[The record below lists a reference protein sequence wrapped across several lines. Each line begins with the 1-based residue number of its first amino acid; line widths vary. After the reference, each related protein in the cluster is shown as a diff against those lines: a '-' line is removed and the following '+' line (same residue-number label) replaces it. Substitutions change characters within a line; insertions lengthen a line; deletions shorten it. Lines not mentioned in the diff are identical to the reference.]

1 MDPDSLDSVGRAVH
15 GGSTAPLDFSANTN
29 PERPPGVTAVYEDA
43 LADAARYPDDAYSE
57 YREAAAD
64 YVDCDP
70 DSIVPTAGGTES
82 IRLALAT
89 HVSTGDSVLVPT
101 PSFGEYARAVRLQ
114 GASPDFVPHDE
125 VLDSSVEEHAAAVV
139 CTPNNPTGDLLPRT
153 KLERFAA
160 RCRRE
165 GTLLVVDEAF
175 LDCTETASLAGTDGV
190 VVCRSLT
197 KMFGLPGLRMGF
209 ACATEGGYDR
219 IETARPTWNLST
231 PAARVGAHCLR
242 QDEFVARTRERVARE
257 RERMRERLERQGY
270 DPHPSDAPFLLL
282 DVGGRDVASVIEG
295 VADEGIAV
303 RDCGSFGLD
312 SHVRVAVKRRDEN
325 DRLLEALA
333 DV

>member
-1 MDPDSLDSVGRAVH
+1 MDPDSIDSVGRAVH

-29 PERPPGVTAVYEDA
+29 PERPPGVAAVYEDA
-43 LADAARYPDDAYSE
+43 LDDAARYPDDSYAQ

-64 YVDCDP
+64 YVDCDLGE
-70 DSIVPTAGGTES
+70 IVPTAGGTEA

-89 HVSTGDSVLVPT
+89 HVSPGDSVLVPT
-101 PSFGEYARAVRLQ
+101 PSFGEYAREIRLQ
-114 GASPDFVPHDE
+114 GATPAFVPHDRIH
-125 VLDSSVEEHAAAVV
+125 DSSVGEHAAAVA
-139 CTPNNPTGDLLPRT
+139 CTPNNPTGDLLPRA
-153 KLERFAA
+153 KLERFAS
-160 RCRRE
+160 RCRRAE
-165 GTLLVVDEAF
+165 TLLVVDEAF
-175 LDCTETASLAGTDGV
+175 LDFTETESLAGRDGV

-209 ACATEGGYDR
+209 ACATGGEYDR

-231 PAARVGAHCLR
+231 PAARVGTHCLR
-242 QDEFVARTRERVARE
+242 QDEFVARTRGRVARE
-257 RERMRERLERQGY
+257 RERMRDRLEREGY

-282 DVGGRDVASVIEG
+282 DVGGRDVASVIEE

-312 SHVRVAVKRRDEN
+312 SHIRVAVKRRDEN

-333 DV
+333 RV

>member
-1 MDPDSLDSVGRAVH
+1 MDPDSVDEGGRAVH

-29 PERPPGVTAVYEDA
+29 PERPPGVADVYGAA
-43 LADAARYPDDAYSE
+43 LADAVRYPDDAYAE

-64 YVDCDP
+64 YVECD
-70 DSIVPTAGGTES
+70 SSAVVPTAGGTEA

-89 HVSTGDSVLVPT
+89 HVSPGDSVLVPT
-101 PSFGEYARAVRLQ
+101 PSFGEYAREIRLQ
-114 GASPDFVPHDE
+114 GATPAFVPHDE
-125 VLDSSVEEHAAAVV
+125 VLDSSVGEHAVAVV
-139 CTPNNPTGDLLPRT
+139 CTPNNPTGDLLPRA

-165 GTLLVVDEAF
+165 ETLLVVDEAF
-175 LDCTETASLAGTDGV
+175 LDFTETESLAGTDGV

-209 ACATEGGYDR
+209 ACATENEYDR

-231 PAARVGAHCLR
+231 PAAAVGAHCLR

-257 RERMRERLERQGY
+257 RERMRGRLEREGY

-282 DVGGRDVASVIEG
+282 DVGARDVASVVEG

-312 SHVRVAVKRRDEN
+312 SHIRVAVKRRDEN
-325 DRLLEALA
+325 DRLLEVLSR
-333 DV
+333 V